1 VSSGKTRGV
10 PDPTAVTPSR
20 PTARD
25 GRARV
30 VARRVIVVAVVV
42 VQLALVVR
50 AYGADHKEFG
60 FQMFPES
67 STWRADI
74 VRVQADGT
82 RVPIDAPW
90 DGYRWDALV
99 RGRGLTSPSARHHAD
114 AGVDNQLAFLRSALD
129 WVAAHTPRD
138 RTTRYLEARVTY
150 WHDEDAPRVVVDRS
164 REREVAA

>member
-1 VSSGKTRGV
+1 M
-10 PDPTAVTPSR
+10 PDPTAVAP
-20 PTARD
+20 PVRD

-74 VRVQADGT
+74 VRVLADGS
-82 RVPIDAPW
+82 RVPVDAPW
-90 DGYRWDALV
+90 DGYRWDTLV
-99 RGRGLTSPSARHHAD
+99 RGRGLTAPSVRHHAD

-138 RTTRYLEARVTY
+138 HATRFLEARVTY
-150 WHDEDAPRVVVDRS
+150 WHDDDAPRVVVYRS
-164 REREVAA
+164 RERDVAP